1 VCTPAQYGARVFALT
16 WPDWLDQ
23 DRLQTVALGVL
34 VGLGVGVLLA
44 LWLAKKVIT
53 KVILIVLLVGVG
65 FVVYNQ
71 REELATCASTC
82 ECTFFE
88 VDVALPS
95 AANDA
100 CEAVNAG

>member
-1 VCTPAQYGARVFALT
+1 MCTFGRYGARVFALT

-23 DRLQTVALGVL
+23 ERLQTVAIGVL

-53 KVILIVLLVGVG
+53 KVILVVLLLGTG

-82 ECTFFE
+82 ACTFFS
-88 VDVALPS
+88 VDVALPT
-95 AANDA
+95 AAADGCA
-100 CEAVNAG
+100 LVKGG